1 MSVQATGIQT
11 PSSISQTSSKIEF
24 KTSSSTWTLDQIRG
38 MRQQFEK
45 ETSASAMV
53 KKLGDSEH
61 QTMLVAMYEGTEK
74 LLNRKVSDFAVMQY
88 FEDLKFAAED
98 LRKQGMSGENY
109 RNSLLQ
115 HSQKALNRMLATG

>member
-1 MSVQATGIQT
+1 MSVPATGIQS
-11 PSSISQTSSKIEF
+11 PSCIPQNTSKIEF
-24 KTSSSTWTLDQIRG
+24 KTSSLTWTLDQIRG
-38 MRQQFEK
+38 MRQQFEQ
-45 ETSASAMV
+45 ETSAMM

-74 LLNRKVSDFAVMQY
+74 LLNRKGSDFAVMQY

>member
-11 PSSISQTSSKIEF
+11 PSSIPQNTSKIEF
-24 KTSSSTWTLDQIRG
+24 KTSFSTWTLDQIRG
-38 MRQQFEK
+38 MRQQFEQ
-45 ETSASAMV
+45 ETSAMV

-74 LLNRKVSDFAVMQY
+74 LLNRKVSDFDVMQY

>member
-1 MSVQATGIQT
+1 MNVQATGIQT
-11 PSSISQTSSKIEF
+11 PSSIPQNTSKIEF

-38 MRQQFEK
+38 MRQQFEQ
-45 ETSASAMV
+45 ETSAMM